1 MLMYELVSLTL
12 VCHQWILLSY
22 QAEVEFPEE
31 FAILFEGISH

>member
-1 MLMYELVSLTL
+1 MLMYEWGPLIL

-31 FAILFEGISH
+31 FAILFEGGI